1 MTHYNNAIA
10 AYLNARDCRK
20 QGRNYEADRYDEMAR
35 TFCRWHVKE
44 GGGTYSTLATTNIAR
59 KILKDKACLDVYLD
73 MVAEAVGYYKKA
85 S

>member
-1 MTHYNNAIA
+1 MTHFKNAIA

-44 GGGTYSTLATTNIAR
+44 GGGTYSTLA
-59 KILKDKACLDVYLD
+59 CLDVYLD
-73 MVAEAVGYYKKA
+73 MVVEAVGYYKKA